1 MTHLPELALVAALVG
16 ALGIGALATLSAPK
30 PLSAVTMPVGQS
42 AAPVRRAEPSS
53 TESDA
58 ERIEALQSRI
68 AAIAAEQRELAATI
82 HALVQE
88 GKRR

>member
-1 MTHLPELALVAALVG
+1 MTHVPELALAAALVG

-53 TESDA
+53 AESDVD
-58 ERIEALQSRI
+58 RIEALQRRI
-68 AAIAAEQRELAATI
+68 AAIAAEQRELAATVR
-82 HALVQE
+82 ALAQE
-88 GKRR
+88 RKYP